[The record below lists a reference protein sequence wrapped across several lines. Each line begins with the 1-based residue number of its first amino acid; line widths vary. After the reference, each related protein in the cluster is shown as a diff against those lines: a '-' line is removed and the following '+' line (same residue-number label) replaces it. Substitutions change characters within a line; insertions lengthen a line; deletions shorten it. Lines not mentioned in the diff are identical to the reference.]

1 MVGRLVRRFLPGG
14 RSGPQTILT
23 PERAAQVRSRYEPR
37 RIERV
42 SYATVADYCDS
53 VDHLP
58 ELTGRQ
64 GDLKDVQR
72 PWAVKAILGLVPA
85 GGTLVE
91 IGAGLPDVAQ
101 ALVECGYRV
110 IAVDPYEGAGNG
122 PTEYEQYR
130 KRFPRVDIRRQLFD
144 VSLDLPPKSV
154 DAVYSISTLEHI
166 PDLNPVF
173 EGIAKFLKPDTGL
186 SLHCIDVVTRGND
199 EAYHLQQ
206 AAKLLQW
213 HGEPA
218 GAWDRLLAR
227 ANDDLETYFL
237 GPSGHQLWRGATP
250 YDQFPYR
257 KVLSLQTYARTSD
270 LLLPSL

>member
-1 MVGRLVRRFLPGG
+1 L
-14 RSGPQTILT
+14 
-23 PERAAQVRSRYEPR
+23 RSRYQSR

-72 PWAVKAILGLVPA
+72 PWAVKTLLNLIPKPGA
-85 GGTLVE
+85 TLVE

-122 PTEYEQYR
+122 PTEYEVYR

-144 VSLDLPPKSV
+144 VTLDIPPQSV

-166 PDLNPVF
+166 PDLRPVF
-173 EGIAKFLKPDTGL
+173 QAIAKFLKPDVGL
-186 SLHCIDVVTRGND
+186 SLHCIDVVTRGMD
-199 EAYHLQQ
+199 EAYHLEQ

-213 HGEPA
+213 HGEPD
-218 GAWDRLLAR
+218 GAWDRLLAK

-250 YDQFPYR
+250 YEKFPYR

-270 LLLPSL
+270 LLLPNL